1 MKTVFTVTIIIHV
14 LAGIGALISGALA
27 IILKSNTPKHK
38 PVGRFYFWC
47 MTVIF
52 TTGVFLSVCKGLLFL
67 FFIAIFTY
75 YATLIAYRAL
85 RLKNLHNGQKPARL
99 DWFIEV
105 IAGLTFIG
113 LVIFAAYYYA
123 VHHSPD
129 AIIPLAFGLMG
140 VFGVY
145 RNVKRF
151 IEGPKESL
159 YWLKIH
165 VGNMCGSYI
174 GAITAFVVNQSEHIP
189 LNPILLWL
197 GPTFILVPVI
207 MVELK
212 KIKSKPLEQTLSSG
226 KLHI

>member
-1 MKTVFTVTIIIHV
+1 MKTVFTITIIIHV
-14 LAGIGALISGALA
+14 LAGTGALISGALA
-27 IILKSNTPKHK
+27 IILKSNTPKHR

-52 TTGVFLSVCKGLLFL
+52 VTSIFLSVCKGLLFL

-85 RLKNLHNGQKPARL
+85 RLKNLHKGQKPAKV
-99 DWFIEV
+99 DWFIEA

-113 LVIFAAYYYA
+113 LVIFAVYRYLVYHSSDA
-123 VHHSPD
+123 V
-129 AIIPLAFGLMG
+129 IPFAFGIMG
-140 VFGVY
+140 ALGVY

-151 IEGPKESL
+151 MEGPKETL

-174 GAITAFVVNQSEHIP
+174 GAITAFTVNQSEHIP
-189 LNPILLWL
+189 VNPIILWL
-197 GPTFILVPVI
+197 GPTFILVPII
-207 MVELK
+207 MMELK
-212 KIKSKPLEQTLSSG
+212 KIKSKPLAPETTPVA
-226 KLHI
+226 

>member
-1 MKTVFTVTIIIHV
+1 MKTVFTITILIHV

-27 IILKSNTPKHK
+27 ILLKRNTPKHK
-38 PVGRFYFWC
+38 PVGRVYFWC

-52 TTGVFLSVCKGLLFL
+52 ATGIFLSACKGLLFL

-85 RLKNLHNGQKPARL
+85 RLKNLHKGQKPARL
-99 DWFIEV
+99 DWLIEA

-113 LVIFAAYYYA
+113 LVVFAIYRYLMYHTSDA
-123 VHHSPD
+123 V
-129 AIIPLAFGLMG
+129 IPFVFGVMG
-140 VFGVY
+140 LLGVY

-151 IEGPKESL
+151 MEGPKETL

-189 LNPILLWL
+189 LNPIILWL
-197 GPTFILVPVI
+197 GPTLILVPVI
-207 MVELK
+207 VVELK
-212 KIKSKPLEQTLSSG
+212 KIKSKPLVSETTPAA
-226 KLHI
+226 

>member
-1 MKTVFTVTIIIHV
+1 MKIVFTITIIIHV

-52 TTGVFLSVCKGLLFL
+52 STGVFLSVCKGLLFL
-67 FFIAIFTY
+67 FFIAVFTY
-75 YATLIAYRAL
+75 YATIIAYRAL

-99 DWFIEV
+99 DWFIQIV
-105 IAGLTFIG
+105 AALTFIG
-113 LVIFAAYYYA
+113 LIAFAVYRYVVYD
-123 VHHSPD
+123 SSD
-129 AIIPLAFGLMG
+129 AIVPFVFGALG
-140 VFGVY
+140 VLGVY

-151 IEGPKESL
+151 IEGPKETL

-212 KIKSKPLEQTLSSG
+212 KIKSKPLEQSLG
-226 KLHI
+226 